1 MMSSR
6 KIAVAL
12 AAIGLGACRS
22 ASPPAA
28 TTPAPVADP
37 ATLAARAALANERSL
52 DVRTIGEHAIAIP
65 PLTVASADTNLA
77 PLGFG
82 LADMLLTDLARSAQI
97 TIVER
102 GRMDALLREMKL
114 VDAGLVDSTQAP
126 RVGRLLGARR
136 LVVGSLVD
144 RGNGELGIDTRFVD
158 AVSGTISGAVV
169 ARTALA
175 SIFDAEKALAYR
187 VFTEMGITL
196 TPAERNA
203 IEQRPTAN
211 VNAFLAYSR
220 GVRDEAHAQY
230 ASAAANYR
238 AAIRADPGFAPAKAR
253 LDNVQTVQTAQSAAA
268 PDVKTG
274 DAKTTTDAPKTVAE
288 TPAATTETAAGA
300 AAPAVTPPV
309 VTLPISLGVG
319 AAMLAAGSINPSPA
333 AAIGTSAGNSSGSG
347 STTSSTT
354 QQQQQGERGQQAQ
367 RQPVIA
373 TVVINVK
380 QLP

>member
-1 MMSSR
+1 MMMSSR

-12 AAIGLGACRS
+12 VAIGFAACRS
-22 ASPPAA
+22 ASPPA
-28 TTPAPVADP
+28 TEVPTPVADP
-37 ATLAARAALANERSL
+37 ATLAARAALANERNL
-52 DVRTIGEHAIAIP
+52 DIRTIGDRAIAVP
-65 PLTVASADTNLA
+65 PLTVASADTSLA

-114 VDAGLVDSTQAP
+114 VDAGLVDANQAP

-136 LVVGSLVD
+136 LVVGALVD
-144 RGNGELGIDTRFVD
+144 RGNGELGIDTRMVD
-158 AVSGTISGAVV
+158 AVSGTVAGAVV
-169 ARTALA
+169 ARTALV

-187 VFTEMGITL
+187 IFAELGVTL

-238 AAIRADPGFAPAKAR
+238 AAIRADPGFAPAKAK
-253 LDNVQTVQTAQSAAA
+253 LDNVQAVQTTQAA
-268 PDVKTG
+268 PAPEVK
-274 DAKTTTDAPKTVAE
+274 ADAPKTVAE
-288 TPAATTETAAGA
+288 TPAATTETAPAAAPTAPVAAPTLSVPTSLGA
-300 AAPAVTPPV
+300 AAA
-309 VTLPISLGVG
+309 S
-319 AAMLAAGSINPSPA
+319 LAAGSINPSPA
-333 AAIGTSAGNSSGSG
+333 GAIGTSAGNSNGST
-347 STTSSTT
+347 STTSSTQ

>member
-12 AAIGLGACRS
+12 VAIGLGACRS
-22 ASPPAA
+22 AGPPAA
-28 TTPAPVADP
+28 AAPTPIADP

-52 DVRTIGEHAIAIP
+52 DVRTIGERAIAVP
-65 PLTVASADTNLA
+65 PLTVASADTSLA

-144 RGNGELGIDTRFVD
+144 RGNGELGIDTRMVD
-158 AVSGTISGAVV
+158 AVTGTVAGAVV
-169 ARTALA
+169 ARTALV

-187 VFTEMGITL
+187 IFAELGVTL
-196 TPAERNA
+196 TPAERSA

-238 AAIRADPGFAPAKAR
+238 AAIRADPGFAPAKAK
-253 LDNVQTVQTAQSAAA
+253 LDNVQTVQTSQAAA
-268 PDVKTG
+268 GPEVK
-274 DAKTTTDAPKTVAE
+274 ADAPKTVAQ
-288 TPAATTETAAGA
+288 TAPAGSVGAGA
-300 AAPAVTPPV
+300 A
-309 VTLPISLGVG
+309 S
-319 AAMLAAGSINPSPA
+319 LAAGSINPSPA
-333 AAIGTSAGNSSGSG
+333 GAIGTSAGNSNGSG
-347 STTSSTT
+347 STTSSIQ

-373 TVVINVK
+373 TVIINVK

>member
-1 MMSSR
+1 MKSHN
-6 KIAVAL
+6 AL
-12 AAIGLGACRS
+12 FLGVLALGACR
-22 ASPPAA
+22 PGGTPRGPQ
-28 TTPAPVADP
+28 PAPVADP
-37 ATLAARAALANERSL
+37 ATVAARAALANERSL
-52 DVRTIGEHAIAIP
+52 DIRTVGDRAIAVP
-65 PLTVASADTNLA
+65 ALTVATADSTLT

-82 LADMLLTDLARSAQI
+82 LADMLITDLARSAQV
-97 TIVER
+97 TVVER

-136 LVVGSLVD
+136 LVVGTLVD
-144 RGNGELGIDTRFVD
+144 RGNGEIGIDTRMVD
-158 AVSGTISGAVV
+158 AVQGTMAGAVI
-169 ARTALA
+169 ARTPLA

-187 VFTEMGITL
+187 IFAELGITL
-196 TPAERNA
+196 SPAERNA

-211 VNAFLAYSR
+211 INAFLAYSR

-230 ASAAANYR
+230 SSAAANYR
-238 AAIRADPGFAPAKAR
+238 AAVRADPAFAPAKAR
-253 LDNVQTVQTAQSAAA
+253 LDNVTTVQTSQTTVVQNVATD
-268 PDVKTG
+268 P
-274 DAKTTTDAPKTVAE
+274 AKPADAPKEV
-288 TPAATTETAAGA
+288 AATPPVSVGAGA
-300 AAPAVTPPV
+300 AT
-309 VTLPISLGVG
+309 
-319 AAMLAAGSINPSPA
+319 LAAGTINPSPA
-333 AAIGTSAGNSSGSG
+333 GTIGTSSGNSTSGG